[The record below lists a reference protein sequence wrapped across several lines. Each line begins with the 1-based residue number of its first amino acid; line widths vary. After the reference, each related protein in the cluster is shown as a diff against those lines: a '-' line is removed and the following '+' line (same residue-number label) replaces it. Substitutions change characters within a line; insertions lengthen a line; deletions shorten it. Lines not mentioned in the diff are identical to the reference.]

1 YKQPEIDAA
10 WKETRKTAEKYSDEL
25 VDQWNKEID
34 GLLTF
39 DGLFSAA
46 LTAFNTI
53 AFAMLQ
59 PQSND
64 QTNAILTQVSAQLK
78 SFALNPSFVNSTAL
92 AFGDIVPTPFRP
104 ETWVVWVNAL
114 WFTSLTFSLSSGT
127 IGIMVKQWL
136 KEYNT
141 GLYGFSAPITRRRIY
156 RLENLNKAYIPFIIS
171 LVPLLLIVAVILF
184 FAGLLVLLFHSDVHV
199 FAATATLVGML
210 LLFVIVTTIIPSM
223 HPSMCYFSPQSR
235 AFHSLWSVV
244 L

>member
-1 YKQPEIDAA
+1 YEQTEIDAA
-10 WKETRKTAEKYSDEL
+10 WNETRKTVEKYSDEL

-59 PQSND
+59 PQSSD
-64 QTNAILTQVSAQLK
+64 QTNVILTQVSAQLK

-104 ETWVVWVNAL
+104 ETWAVWVNAL
-114 WFTSLTFSLSSGT
+114 WFTSLTFSVSSAT

-156 RLENLNKAYIPFIIS
+156 RLENLNKAHIPAIIS

-184 FAGLLVLLFHSDVHV
+184 FAGLLILLFHSDVRV
-199 FAATATLVGML
+199 FSATAVFVGML
-210 LLFVIVTTIIPSM
+210 LLFIIVTTIVPSIN
-223 HPSMCYFSPQSR
+223 PSMCYFSPQSR
-235 AFHSLWSVV
+235 A
-244 L
+244 